1 MNPELTLAAPP
12 ERSGLPWILFLLFT
26 FAFFI
31 ALHDPVRSYSIG
43 EDYLPSE
50 DTLQKDA
57 SQGNAKRQ
65 IGFLLV
71 GGIGALMI
79 AMPGRRPLQV
89 NGFLAGLIIFFVLWL
104 LLSIFWAEEWALT
117 ARRIVVIATLSLGA
131 MGVACRMSPRDMM
144 MLVLFS
150 STAYLFAGIASEIAL
165 GSFTPAA
172 DRYRFAGT
180 IHPNNQG
187 VNCSFIVLAAIAA
200 LQTEKRFRWFYGGLA
215 GFAFFFL
222 IMTKSRTSLLSF
234 LLTLGLYLIIVYAGS
249 PRFLFAAC
257 ASITGILAIVLI
269 ASGSM
274 LPALQQG
281 ILLGR
286 TDQDMDGAMAL
297 TGRLPLWEQLIEY
310 AAERPLQGYGYGSF
324 FTVHHIREI
333 TARQGWPIAEC
344 HNVFLEVL
352 MGLGIV
358 GVSTYALIQI
368 IGMMRSVKY
377 YRVTRDA
384 RFAFLGGLLLLGIV
398 GGMTE
403 STLLVPTMQTFVQ
416 FLTLSYLAFQAL
428 PEPLRIKVSTHDGG
442 KFSAPHIFNPTGR
455 IVPFPTERA

>member
-1 MNPELTLAAPP
+1 MTAAPTLLHTP
-12 ERSGLPWILFLLFT
+12 ERTGLPWFMFALFT

-43 EDYLPSE
+43 DDYLPSE

-71 GGIGALMI
+71 GGFGALML

-89 NGFLAGLIIFFVLWL
+89 NGFFAGLIIFFVLWL
-104 LLSIFWAEEWALT
+104 LLSIFWADEWALT

-131 MGVACRMSPRDMM
+131 MGVACRMSPREMM
-144 MLVLFS
+144 LLVLFS
-150 STAYLFAGIASEIAL
+150 STAYLFAGIASEVAL
-165 GSFTPAA
+165 GSFTPTA

-200 LQTEKRFRWFYGGLA
+200 LQTEKRFRWFYAGLA
-215 GFAFFFL
+215 GLAFFFL

-249 PRFLFAAC
+249 PRFMFAAC
-257 ASITGILAIVLI
+257 ASVTGILAFILL
-269 ASGSM
+269 ASGSI
-274 LPALQQG
+274 LPALQKG

-310 AAERPLQGYGYGSF
+310 AAERPIQGYGYGSF
-324 FTVHHIREI
+324 FTVSHIREI

-368 IGMMRSVKY
+368 IGMARSVKY
-377 YRVTRDA
+377 YRATHDA
-384 RFAFLGGLLLLGIV
+384 RYAFLGGLLLLGIV

-416 FLTLSYLAFQAL
+416 FLTLGYFGFQAL
-428 PEPLRIKVSTHDGG
+428 PEPLRIKVVTHDAG
-442 KFSAPHIFNPTGR
+442 KFSAPRLFDPSGR
-455 IVPFPTERA
+455 IVPFPTEHA